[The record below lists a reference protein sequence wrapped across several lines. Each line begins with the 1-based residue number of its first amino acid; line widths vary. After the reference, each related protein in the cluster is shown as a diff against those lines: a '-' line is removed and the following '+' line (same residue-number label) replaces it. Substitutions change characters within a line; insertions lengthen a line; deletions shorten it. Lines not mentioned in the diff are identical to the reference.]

1 MATEQQQPT
10 RGFWN
15 LIALQAQVAFNDNVF
30 KMLLMLAAFDLFS
43 AKPDVQATYNSII
56 GGLIPA
62 AFLIFSCWGGM
73 LADKFSKRSVIL
85 TTKTV
90 ELFIV
95 ILGFLVLW
103 FSHLHGGVGYGTFM
117 SFMIVAFI
125 LYIHSAFFSP
135 SKYSII
141 PELVSEKRITWA
153 NGILGLTTY
162 LAIIL
167 GVSLTTFLFKML
179 KPDPEHHRPDRLYLI
194 LGGMIVLS
202 IIGLILGLGIGHT
215 APANPRRRIEPNFS
229 ARAQTLRE
237 NHFRHAGAGPDRARP
252 GLLLGTG

>member
-90 ELFIV
+90 ELFIGDPG
-95 ILGFLVLW
+95 ISRTMVL
-103 FSHLHGGVGYGTFM
+103 
-117 SFMIVAFI
+117 A
-125 LYIHSAFFSP
+125 SA
-135 SKYSII
+135 
-141 PELVSEKRITWA
+141 
-153 NGILGLTTY
+153 
-162 LAIIL
+162 LA
-167 GVSLTTFLFKML
+167 GSVTA
-179 KPDPEHHRPDRLYLI
+179 
-194 LGGMIVLS
+194 LS
-202 IIGLILGLGIGHT
+202 C
-215 APANPRRRIEPNFS
+215 RS
-229 ARAQTLRE
+229 
-237 NHFRHAGAGPDRARP
+237 
-252 GLLLGTG
+252 